1 MILRCVSSTLA
12 ALLSL
17 AAAASAQTPPP
28 VKRATIAGTIT
39 AADTGKPLRAAR
51 VTFRPVAG
59 ASGPN
64 ASAYTNARG
73 QYLLKDIE
81 PGSYYISA
89 SRSGY
94 VGIQYGQRHASES
107 GLAVDVKP
115 GAAVTRIDV
124 ALPRG
129 SVIAGRI
136 TDDVGEPYPGV
147 RIDVLGFRYNLG
159 ARVPVPING
168 ATTDDLGQF
177 RVSGLAPGSYYVM
190 ATANETWVTTQK
202 ETFGF
207 GSTYYPGVPVTQAQA
222 ITLGVGEV
230 KTDVSFSVRSGRAAR
245 LRGRVV
251 RETGEPV
258 ANAFVG
264 LSISFGVAVAA
275 GGRSTRSA
283 PDGSFE
289 FRDVP
294 AGTYLVGDEE
304 IAVTGIDIDDIQMVV
319 RTGSTVTGSVV
330 SADGAPLPFGP
341 SGVRILNQV
350 AGGRPLPRV
359 GAVEVDQTFAFKMT
373 NLGGEFL
380 FRVIGLPE
388 GWMLDAVRLGE
399 KDITDV
405 PWNVPTGGKEFS
417 DLTIVVT
424 PRQGTIAGLVRDAK
438 AQPTS
443 AASVIVFSENPQHWT
458 RYSRFIQMV
467 RPGGDG
473 QFSVTGLP
481 AGTYRAVALDY
492 IEPGQHENKAFLES
506 IRDEGARVVL
516 GEGGSETVTLRV
528 R

>member
-12 ALLSL
+12 VLLSL

-73 QYLLKDIE
+73 QYLLQDVE

-94 VGIQYGQRHASES
+94 VGIQYGQRHASET
-107 GLAVDVKP
+107 GLAVDAKP
-115 GAAVTRIDV
+115 GAAITRIDV

-136 TDDVGEPYPGV
+136 TDDVGEPYPSV

-159 ARVPVPING
+159 TRVPFPIASG
-168 ATTDDLGQF
+168 TTDDLGQF
-177 RVSGLAPGSYYVM
+177 RVSGLAPGQYYVM
-190 ATANETWVTTQK
+190 ATSNETWVTAKK

-207 GSTYYPGVPVTQAQA
+207 GSTYYPGVPVTQAQV
-222 ITLGVGEV
+222 ISVGVGEV
-230 KTDVSFSVRSGRAAR
+230 KADVSFSVRSGRAAR

-264 LSISFGVAVAA
+264 LSVNFGVAIAA

-294 AGTYLVGDEE
+294 SGTYLVGDEE
-304 IAVTGIDIDDIQMVV
+304 VVVTGVDIDDVQMVV
-319 RTGSTVTGSVV
+319 KTGSTVTGSVV
-330 SADGAPLPFGP
+330 SADGSPLPFGP
-341 SGVRILNQV
+341 SGVRIINQAV
-350 AGGRPLPRV
+350 RGKALPRV
-359 GAVEVDQTFAFKMT
+359 AVVEVDQNFAFKMT
-373 NLGGEFL
+373 NLGGEFM
-380 FRVIGLPE
+380 FRMSGLPE
-388 GWMLDAVRLGE
+388 GWMLDAVRLDD
-399 KDITDV
+399 KDITDI
-405 PWNVPTGGKEFS
+405 PWNVPTGGKEFT
-417 DLTIVVT
+417 DLKIVVT
-424 PRQGTIAGLVRDAK
+424 PRQGTIAGGVRDAK
-438 AQPTS
+438 GQPTT
-443 AASVIVFSENPQHWT
+443 AASVIVFSENSQHWT
-458 RYSRFIQMV
+458 PYSRFLRIV
-467 RPGGDG
+467 RPGVDG
-473 QFSVTGLP
+473 QFSVGLLP
-481 AGTYRAVALDY
+481 PGTYRAVALDY
-492 IEPGQHENKAFLES
+492 VEPGQHEDKAFLES
-506 IRDEGARVVL
+506 IRDEGARIVL
-516 GEGGSETVTLRV
+516 AEGGSETVTLRV